1 MPERFPETVLVTG
14 AAGALGDAVVR
25 RFASAGARVALL
37 DIEKET
43 IERRAAA
50 LGAAASGAGHLAV
63 AADLADE
70 AAVKAA
76 VGRVLAA
83 FGRIDALANLA
94 GGFAMG
100 PPVHETP
107 LALWRRMMDLNAT
120 GLVIAAGAVVPA
132 MLGRGRGAI
141 VNVGALSA
149 LSGKAAMA
157 AYTASK
163 AAVIRLTESMA
174 AELRDKGIN
183 VNCVLPSIID
193 TPANRA
199 AMPKADFAKWVA
211 PAALADVIAFLASDG
226 ARAIHGAAIPV
237 AGLS

>member
-1 MPERFPETVLVTG
+1 MPTNFPKTVLVTG

-25 RFASAGARVALL
+25 RFAAAGARVALL

-50 LGAAASGAGHLAV
+50 LGAGHLALAV
-63 AADLADE
+63 DLADE
-70 AAVKAA
+70 TAVKEA
-76 VGRVLAA
+76 VGRAA
-83 FGRIDALANLA
+83 GEFGRIDALANLA

-120 GLVIAAGAVVPA
+120 GLVVAAGAVVPV
-132 MLGRGRGAI
+132 MLRQGRGAI
-141 VNVGALSA
+141 VNVGALAA
-149 LSGKAAMA
+149 LSGKPAMA

-163 AAVIRLTESMA
+163 AALIRLTEAMA
-174 AELRDKGIN
+174 AELRDRGIN

-226 ARAIHGAAIPV
+226 ARAVHGAAVPV

>member
-1 MPERFPETVLVTG
+1 MATGFPATVLVTG
-14 AAGALGDAVVR
+14 AAGALGAAVCR
-25 RFASAGARVALL
+25 RFAAAGARVAAL
-37 DIEKET
+37 DRDAAGA
-43 IERRAAA
+43 ERVVGA
-50 LGAAASGAGHLAV
+50 LGGGHVAL

-70 AAVKAA
+70 AAARAA
-76 VGRVLAA
+76 VGRAEAA
-83 FGRIDALANLA
+83 FGRLDALANVA

-100 PPVHETP
+100 PAVHETG
-107 LALWRRMMDLNAT
+107 LAEWRRMMDLNAA
-120 GLVIAAGAVVPA
+120 GIVVMAGAVVPG
-132 MLGRGRGAI
+132 MIRRGRGAI
-141 VNVGALSA
+141 VNVGALAA
-149 LSGKAAMA
+149 LAGKPGMA

-183 VNCVLPSIID
+183 VNCVLPSILD

-211 PAALADVIAFLASDG
+211 PEALAEAIAFLCSDA

-237 AGLS
+237 SGLS

>member
-1 MPERFPETVLVTG
+1 MPQNFPETVLVTG

-25 RFASAGARVALL
+25 RFAAGGARVALL
-37 DIEKET
+37 DIDKAGV
-43 IERRAAA
+43 ERRAAA
-50 LGAAASGAGHLAV
+50 LGAGHVAL

-76 VGRVLAA
+76 VGRALAA

-120 GLVIAAGAVVPA
+120 GLVVAAGAVVPA
-132 MLGRGRGAI
+132 MVKQGRGAI

-157 AYTASK
+157 AYTAAK

-183 VNCVLPSIID
+183 VNCVLPSVID

-199 AMPKADFAKWVA
+199 AMPKADPSKWVA